1 MDVQII
7 GAGLLLFVALIGVND
22 PSLPAWSA
30 PMAAAFIGSLISAF
44 ARGLRGFL
52 KTWPAWIFAI
62 ICGISFGWYAGHAAA
77 GVLDLNMDGVLF
89 PIYVCALLGARAV
102 AYIATDLDIAGIVD
116 GIVNRV
122 KGPK

>member
-7 GAGLLLFVALIGVND
+7 GAGLLLLVALVGIND

-52 KTWPAWIFAI
+52 KTWRAWIFALSLI
-62 ICGISFGWYAGHAAA
+62 HISEPTRPY
-77 GVLDLNMDGVLF
+77 
-89 PIYVCALLGARAV
+89 
-102 AYIATDLDIAGIVD
+102 
-116 GIVNRV
+116 
-122 KGPK
+122 